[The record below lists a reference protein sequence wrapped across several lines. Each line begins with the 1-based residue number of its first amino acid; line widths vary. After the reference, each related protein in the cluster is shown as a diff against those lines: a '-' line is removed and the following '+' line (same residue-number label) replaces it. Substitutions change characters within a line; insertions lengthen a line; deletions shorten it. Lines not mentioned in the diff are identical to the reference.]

1 MKNLRPD
8 YYKTP
13 LRRLLFEQ
21 EDDAGA
27 EDETTDKEVTEEEPA
42 ATETPEGDDEGD
54 SPEVVG
60 EEAPEEG
67 DEEVSQKEKEFS
79 LDDDVEAVLIDFE
92 AEARRVASENMSE
105 SARLFRESTDEIDI
119 DSFAADVARLV
130 KNYDNLLD
138 VEKMLVDKSKDFLVT
153 RYGEEVADDLLDV
166 LEQSHDIDV
175 QNDPAD
181 DRISDL
187 ETPLAV
193 GATEAGE

>member
-27 EDETTDKEVTEEEPA
+27 EDETADKEVTEEEPA